1 MVSFRLQ
8 PGRVCCW
15 GVLLAVCAVR
25 AADMQG
31 PHAGVFPVATLNN
44 GLKLPMVGLGCASG
58 VGKPHVASALKAGYR
73 HFDTAQAYVWGYKED
88 EVGDALQESGVAR
101 EELLLQSKIHPEDL
115 GYESTKKAVL
125 VSLKRLRVDTL
136 DSMLIHKP
144 RCWPG
149 ACSREPEG
157 TWQDSWRA
165 LEELYDAGK
174 VRAIGICDVD
184 DVLLDQLIQ
193 QRIKPHIIQNWMDPF
208 HQDGHIRDRCIKEG
222 IQYQGYS
229 TLGSQWIH
237 FRGHRENPVIGHPVL
252 QRIAEAHNAQVA
264 QVVLNWATRRGV
276 AVVPASRDAERQR
289 SNLDSFG
296 FDLTTEEMSAV
307 DALDGTLEE
316 SRPKH
321 VSIVFENPGP
331 HTLKS
336 YWVGDAPHGEVLTG
350 EIPSG
355 GSISMTSYDGH
366 RFIFKHGDTLV
377 GSHQISTR
385 SGMQQRHAIEWT
397 EL

>member
-252 QRIAEAHNAQVA
+252 QRIAEAHNAQV
-264 QVVLNWATRRGV
+264 
-276 AVVPASRDAERQR
+276 
-289 SNLDSFG
+289 
-296 FDLTTEEMSAV
+296 
-307 DALDGTLEE
+307 
-316 SRPKH
+316 
-321 VSIVFENPGP
+321 SIVFENPGP